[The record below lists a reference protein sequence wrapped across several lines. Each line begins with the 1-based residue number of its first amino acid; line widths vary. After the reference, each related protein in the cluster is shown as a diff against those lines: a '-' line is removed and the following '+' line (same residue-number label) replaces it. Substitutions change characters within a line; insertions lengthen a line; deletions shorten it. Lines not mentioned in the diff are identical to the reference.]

1 MNEASKKVKN
11 KLYEQ
16 KKIYLSIIITITL
29 GIVCGIVYNL
39 ILSKSDHTLI
49 TNQLNSFFD
58 AIKKNDIN
66 YIPMLFNSLI
76 GNLSLVILIWLLGIS
91 IIGLPLIYILCFGK
105 GFLLSFSIISIL
117 TTYKFKGIILA
128 VCYLIPGPI
137 VLLLYLIFLG
147 FSSAFFS
154 KKLFSYLFLKQDI
167 SLRHSMKRYLQVLL
181 VSIVVAGCCSLF
193 DTFFMP
199 NFLRLFLI

>member
-49 TNQLNSFFD
+49 TNQLNIFFD

-66 YIPMLFNSLI
+66 YIPMLINSLI

-91 IIGLPLIYILCFGK
+91 IIGLPFIYILCFGK
-105 GFLLSFSIISIL
+105 GFLLSFSIVSIL

-154 KKLFSYLFLKQDI
+154 KKIFSYLFLKQDI
-167 SLRHSMKRYLQVLL
+167 SLRHSMKRYLQVL
-181 VSIVVAGCCSLF
+181 VASIVVAGCCSLF

-199 NFLRLFLI
+199 NFLKLFLL

>member
-16 KKIYLSIIITITL
+16 KKIYLSIIITIAL
-29 GIVCGIVYNL
+29 GIISGIIYNL

-105 GFLLSFSIISIL
+105 GFLLSFSIVSIL

-137 VLLLYLIFLG
+137 ILLLYLIFLG

-181 VSIVVAGCCSLF
+181 VSIVVASSCSLF

-199 NFLRLFLI
+199 NFLKLFLL

>member
-49 TNQLNSFFD
+49 TNQLNIFFD

-66 YIPMLFNSLI
+66 YIPMLINSLI

-154 KKLFSYLFLKQDI
+154 KKIFSYLFLKQDI

-181 VSIVVAGCCSLF
+181 ASIVVAGCCSLF

-199 NFLRLFLI
+199 NFLKLFLL

>member
-11 KLYEQ
+11 KLYQQ
-16 KKIYLSIIITITL
+16 KKIYLSVIITIIL
-29 GIVCGIVYNL
+29 GILLGIIYNL
-39 ILSKSDHTLI
+39 ILSKSDHALI
-49 TNQLNSFFD
+49 SNQLNAFFD
-58 AIKKNDIN
+58 SIKKNDIN
-66 YIPMLFNSLI
+66 YLSMLINSLI

-105 GFLLSFSIISIL
+105 GFLLSFSIVSIL

-137 VLLLYLIFLG
+137 VFLLFLIFLG

-181 VSIVVAGCCSLF
+181 VSAVVAGCCSLF

>member
-76 GNLSLVILIWLLGIS
+76 GNLYLVILIWLLGIS

-199 NFLRLFLI
+199 NFLKLFLL

>member
-16 KKIYLSIIITITL
+16 KKIYLSIIITIAL
-29 GIVCGIVYNL
+29 GIISGIIYNL

-105 GFLLSFSIISIL
+105 GFLLSFSIVSIL

-181 VSIVVAGCCSLF
+181 VSTIVAVSCSLF

-199 NFLRLFLI
+199 NFLKLFLL

>member
-1 MNEASKKVKN
+1 MKQVKNVKN

-66 YIPMLFNSLI
+66 YIPMLINSLI

-117 TTYKFKGIILA
+117 NTYKFKGIILA

-154 KKLFSYLFLKQDI
+154 KKIFNYLFLKQDI

-181 VSIVVAGCCSLF
+181 VSVVVAGCCSLF

-199 NFLRLFLI
+199 NFLKLFLI

>member
-16 KKIYLSIIITITL
+16 KKIYLSIIITIAL
-29 GIVCGIVYNL
+29 GIISGIIYNL

-137 VLLLYLIFLG
+137 ILLLYLIFLG

-181 VSIVVAGCCSLF
+181 VSVVVAGCCSLF

-199 NFLRLFLI
+199 NFLKLFLI

>member
-16 KKIYLSIIITITL
+16 KKIYLSIIITIAL
-29 GIVCGIVYNL
+29 GIISGIIYNL

-117 TTYKFKGIILA
+117 TTYKFKGIILV

-137 VLLLYLIFLG
+137 ILLLYLIFLG

-199 NFLRLFLI
+199 NFLKLFFL

>member
-16 KKIYLSIIITITL
+16 KKIYLSIIITIVL
-29 GIVCGIVYNL
+29 GIICGIFYNL

-66 YIPMLFNSLI
+66 YIPMLINSLI

-105 GFLLSFSIISIL
+105 GFLLSFSIVSIL

-137 VLLLYLIFLG
+137 IFLLYLIFLG

-181 VSIVVAGCCSLF
+181 VSVVVAGCCSLF
-193 DTFFMP
+193 DTLFMP
-199 NFLRLFLI
+199 NFLKLFLI

>member
-16 KKIYLSIIITITL
+16 KKIYLSIIITIVL
-29 GIVCGIVYNL
+29 GIICGIFYNL

-66 YIPMLFNSLI
+66 YIPMLINSLI

-105 GFLLSFSIISIL
+105 VFLLSFSIVSIL

-137 VLLLYLIFLG
+137 IFLLYLIFLG

-181 VSIVVAGCCSLF
+181 VSVVVAGCCSLF

-199 NFLRLFLI
+199 NFLKLFLI

>member
-49 TNQLNSFFD
+49 TNQLNIFFD

-66 YIPMLFNSLI
+66 YIPMLINSLI
-76 GNLSLVILIWLLGIS
+76 GNLSLVILIWFLGIS

-154 KKLFSYLFLKQDI
+154 KKIFSYLFLKQDI
-167 SLRHSMKRYLQVLL
+167 SLRHSMKRYLQVL
-181 VSIVVAGCCSLF
+181 VASIVVAGCCSLF

-199 NFLRLFLI
+199 NFLKLFLL

>member
-16 KKIYLSIIITITL
+16 KKIYLSVIITIIL
-29 GIVCGIVYNL
+29 GILLGIIYNL

-49 TNQLNSFFD
+49 ANQLNAFFD
-58 AIKKNDIN
+58 GIKKNDIN
-66 YIPMLFNSLI
+66 YLSMLINSLI
-76 GNLSLVILIWLLGIS
+76 GNLSLAILIWLLA

-105 GFLLSFSIISIL
+105 GFLLSFSIVSIL
-117 TTYKFKGIILA
+117 TTYKFKGLILA
-128 VCYLIPGPI
+128 ICYLIPGPI
-137 VLLLYLIFLG
+137 VFLLFLIFLG
-147 FSSAFFS
+147 FSASFFS

-181 VSIVVAGCCSLF
+181 VSVLVAVFCSLF

>member
-16 KKIYLSIIITITL
+16 KKIYLSIIITIAL
-29 GIVCGIVYNL
+29 GIISGIIYNL

-117 TTYKFKGIILA
+117 TTYKFKGIILV

-137 VLLLYLIFLG
+137 ILLLYLIFLG

-181 VSIVVAGCCSLF
+181 VSIVVAASCSLF

-199 NFLRLFLI
+199 NFLKLFLL

>member
-1 MNEASKKVKN
+1 MNEASRKVKN

-49 TNQLNSFFD
+49 TNQLNIFFD

-66 YIPMLFNSLI
+66 YIPMLINSLI

-105 GFLLSFSIISIL
+105 GFLLSFSIVSIL

-199 NFLRLFLI
+199 NFLKLFLL

>member
-1 MNEASKKVKN
+1 MNEARKKVKN

-16 KKIYLSIIITITL
+16 KKIYLSIIITIAL
-29 GIVCGIVYNL
+29 GIISGIIYNL
-39 ILSKSDHTLI
+39 ILSKSNHTLI

-137 VLLLYLIFLG
+137 ILLLYLIFLG

-181 VSIVVAGCCSLF
+181 VSVVVAGCCSLF

-199 NFLRLFLI
+199 NFLKLFLL

>member
-49 TNQLNSFFD
+49 TNQLNIFFD

-66 YIPMLFNSLI
+66 YIPMLINSLI

-117 TTYKFKGIILA
+117 NTYKFKGIILA

-154 KKLFSYLFLKQDI
+154 KKIFNYLFLKQDI

-181 VSIVVAGCCSLF
+181 VSVVVAGCCSLF

-199 NFLRLFLI
+199 NFLKLFLL

>member
-105 GFLLSFSIISIL
+105 GFLLSFSIVSIL

>member
-1 MNEASKKVKN
+1 MNKASKKVKN

-16 KKIYLSIIITITL
+16 KKIYLSIIITIAL
-29 GIVCGIVYNL
+29 GIISGIIYNL
-39 ILSKSDHTLI
+39 ILSKSNHTLI

-137 VLLLYLIFLG
+137 ILLLYLIFLG

-181 VSIVVAGCCSLF
+181 VSVVVAGCCSLF

-199 NFLRLFLI
+199 NFLKLFLL

>member
-49 TNQLNSFFD
+49 TNQLNIFFD

-66 YIPMLFNSLI
+66 YIPMLINSLI

-117 TTYKFKGIILA
+117 TTYKLIL
-128 VCYLIPGPI
+128 
-137 VLLLYLIFLG
+137 
-147 FSSAFFS
+147 
-154 KKLFSYLFLKQDI
+154 
-167 SLRHSMKRYLQVLL
+167 
-181 VSIVVAGCCSLF
+181 
-193 DTFFMP
+193 
-199 NFLRLFLI
+199 

>member
-11 KLYEQ
+11 KLYQQ
-16 KKIYLSIIITITL
+16 KKIYLSVIITIIL
-29 GIVCGIVYNL
+29 GILLGIIYNL

-49 TNQLNSFFD
+49 TNQLNAFFD
-58 AIKKNDIN
+58 SIKKNDIN
-66 YIPMLFNSLI
+66 YLSMLINSLI

-105 GFLLSFSIISIL
+105 GFLLSFSIVSIL
-117 TTYKFKGIILA
+117 TTYKLKGIILA

-137 VLLLYLIFLG
+137 VLLLLLIFLG

-181 VSIVVAGCCSLF
+181 VSVVVAGCCSLF

>member
-16 KKIYLSIIITITL
+16 KKIYLSIIITIAL
-29 GIVCGIVYNL
+29 GIISGIIYNL

-66 YIPMLFNSLI
+66 YIPMLINSLI

-137 VLLLYLIFLG
+137 VLLLFLIFLG

-199 NFLRLFLI
+199 SFLKLFLL

>member
-49 TNQLNSFFD
+49 TNQLNIFFD

-66 YIPMLFNSLI
+66 YIPMLINSLI

-117 TTYKFKGIILA
+117 TTYKFKGIILS

-154 KKLFSYLFLKQDI
+154 KKIFSYLFLKQDI

-181 VSIVVAGCCSLF
+181 VSVVVAVFCSLF

>member
-16 KKIYLSIIITITL
+16 KKIYLSIIITIAL
-29 GIVCGIVYNL
+29 GIISGIIYNL
-39 ILSKSDHTLI
+39 ILSKSNHTLI

-128 VCYLIPGPI
+128 VCYLLPGPI
-137 VLLLYLIFLG
+137 ILLLYLIFLG

-181 VSIVVAGCCSLF
+181 VSVVVAGCCSLF

-199 NFLRLFLI
+199 NFLKLFLL

>member
-49 TNQLNSFFD
+49 TNQLNIFFD

-66 YIPMLFNSLI
+66 YIPMLINSLI

-154 KKLFSYLFLKQDI
+154 KKIFSYLFLKQDI
-167 SLRHSMKRYLQVLL
+167 SLRHSMKRYLQVL
-181 VSIVVAGCCSLF
+181 VASIVVAGCCSLF

>member
-16 KKIYLSIIITITL
+16 KKIYLSIIITIAL
-29 GIVCGIVYNL
+29 GIISGIIYNL

-137 VLLLYLIFLG
+137 ILLLYLIFLG

-154 KKLFSYLFLKQDI
+154 KKIFSYLFLKQDI

-181 VSIVVAGCCSLF
+181 VSVVVAGCCSLF

-199 NFLRLFLI
+199 NFLKLFLI

>member
-16 KKIYLSIIITITL
+16 KKIYLSIIITIAL
-29 GIVCGIVYNL
+29 GIISGIIYNL
-39 ILSKSDHTLI
+39 ILSKSNHTLI

-137 VLLLYLIFLG
+137 ILLLYLIFLG

-181 VSIVVAGCCSLF
+181 VSVVVAGCCSLF

-199 NFLRLFLI
+199 NFLKLFLL

>member
-11 KLYEQ
+11 KLYQQ

-49 TNQLNSFFD
+49 TNQLNIFFD

-66 YIPMLFNSLI
+66 YIPMLINSLI

-154 KKLFSYLFLKQDI
+154 KKIFSYLFLKQDI
-167 SLRHSMKRYLQVLL
+167 SLRNSMKRYLQVLL
-181 VSIVVAGCCSLF
+181 VSVVVAGCCSLF

-199 NFLRLFLI
+199 NFLKLFLL

>member
-49 TNQLNSFFD
+49 TNQLNIFFD

-66 YIPMLFNSLI
+66 YIPMLINSLI

-91 IIGLPLIYILCFGK
+91 IIGLPFIYILCFGK
-105 GFLLSFSIISIL
+105 GFLLSFSIVSIL

-147 FSSAFFS
+147 FSSA
-154 KKLFSYLFLKQDI
+154 KKNKKIFSYLFLKQDI
-167 SLRHSMKRYLQVLL
+167 SLRHSMKRYLQVL
-181 VSIVVAGCCSLF
+181 VASIVVAGCCSLF

-199 NFLRLFLI
+199 NFLKLFLL

>member
-49 TNQLNSFFD
+49 TNQLNIFFD

-66 YIPMLFNSLI
+66 YIPMLINSLI

-154 KKLFSYLFLKQDI
+154 KKNI
-167 SLRHSMKRYLQVLL
+167 
-181 VSIVVAGCCSLF
+181 
-193 DTFFMP
+193 
-199 NFLRLFLI
+199 

>member
-16 KKIYLSIIITITL
+16 KKIYLSIIITIAL
-29 GIVCGIVYNL
+29 GIISGIIYNL

-137 VLLLYLIFLG
+137 ILLLYLIFLG

-199 NFLRLFLI
+199 NFLKLFLL

>member
-66 YIPMLFNSLI
+66 YIPMLINSLI

-117 TTYKFKGIILA
+117 NTYKFKGIILA

-154 KKLFSYLFLKQDI
+154 KKIFNYLFLKQDI

-181 VSIVVAGCCSLF
+181 VSVVVAGCCSLF

-199 NFLRLFLI
+199 NFLKLFLI